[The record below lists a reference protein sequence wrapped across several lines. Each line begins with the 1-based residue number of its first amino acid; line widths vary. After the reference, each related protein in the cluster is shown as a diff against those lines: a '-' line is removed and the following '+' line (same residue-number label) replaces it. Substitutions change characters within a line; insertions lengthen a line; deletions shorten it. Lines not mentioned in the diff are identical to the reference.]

1 MKRNTIWIIAAIIV
15 IGGWYL
21 IKNYTQLLSKTI
33 IYYGYFDN
41 VRGLQGSSPI
51 YLKGVKVG
59 KVDDI
64 DLSIHKRVKVAFAI
78 DKNLQLPQGT
88 VAIISSGDVNGSKS
102 IRLEL
107 GTDKQIIPA
116 EGKLATNFDSSM
128 VESFHAKI
136 TPMLHN
142 GKVLLKSTD
151 TALRDFN
158 TLIIGGLGHQTQ
170 QGIKRF
176 YRVTENTTRTSG
188 NAIQKVGEFNQ
199 SITNIENKT
208 ETLAGKGDNL
218 DKNIQNIEAKS
229 GKAVEK
235 TKLSDDLNDL
245 GKSINQFSATIK
257 SMRSNKAFT
266 DTVTYRNTSR
276 SVDTFNRSIKGY
288 SEDPPPLIQI
298 FDFGK
303 KKK

>member
-176 YRVTENTTRTSG
+176 YRVTENTTLTSG
-188 NAIQKVGEFNQ
+188 NAIQKVGDFNQ
-199 SITNIENKT
+199 SITSMENKT
-208 ETLAGKGDNL
+208 ETLAGNGDNI
-218 DKNIQNIEAKS
+218 DKKIQNIETKS

-245 GKSINQFSATIK
+245 GKSISQFSATIK
-257 SMRSNKAFT
+257 NMRSNKTFT

>member
-1 MKRNTIWIIAAIIV
+1 MKRNTIWIIAAIII

-21 IKNYTQLLSKTI
+21 IRNYTSLLSKSV
-33 IYYGYFDN
+33 IYYGYFDD

-64 DLSIHKRVKVAFAI
+64 DLNIRRRVKVAFAI
-78 DKNLQLPQGT
+78 DKNLQLPKGT
-88 VAIISSGDVNGSKS
+88 TAVISSGDVNGSKS

-107 GTDKQIIPA
+107 GTDKQIIPP
-116 EGKLATNFDSSM
+116 EGNLATNFDSSM

-170 QGIKRF
+170 VGIKRF
-176 YRVTENTTRTSG
+176 YRVTEKSTRTSG
-188 NAIQKVGEFNQ
+188 NAVQKVGDFNQ
-199 SITNIENKT
+199 SITSIENKT
-208 ETLAGKGDNL
+208 ETFADKGDNI
-218 DKNIQNIEAKS
+218 DKNIQNIEVKS
-229 GKAVEK
+229 RKAVEK
-235 TKLSDDLNDL
+235 TNIGDDLNDL

-257 SMRSNKAFT
+257 NIRSNKVFA
-266 DTVTYRNTSR
+266 DTVTYRSTSR